1 MKNEADQLLEDL
13 DYIRSN
19 AGTAGPDHP
28 TVKKWIGEVRS
39 CFTREGNKKNLKK
52 FERLESVKGGS
63 EMWNQYAIN
72 PGNVRKFKAEL
83 DIVQGIL
90 RKIAG
95 PSEPDGESSADQ
107 KMRELFLTPEEES
120 TEEEAPKETQEE
132 TPEETQD
139 ETQDEN
145 EVENQVE
152 ALVEE
157 RLIET
162 KDERDQEEKIET
174 VEDVIELE
182 KTMDQ
187 KIEPNFEAV
196 TKQHLSTSARE
207 KAVDQLMDDLKTQMK
222 SSEPDWEKIQGVM
235 GDMMGLKKTGELL
248 ERLNANL
255 NTPGIPWDMVR
266 ENMAQLWSIKKEMI
280 IDLLPTI
287 LES

>member
-13 DYIRSN
+13 DYIRSD

-28 TVKKWIGEVRS
+28 KVKKWIGEVRS
-39 CFTREGNKKNLKK
+39 CVTREGNKKNLKK

-63 EMWNQYAIN
+63 EMWSRYAID

-83 DIVQGIL
+83 DIVEEIL

-95 PSEPDGESSADQ
+95 PSEPAGESSADQ

-139 ETQDEN
+139 EN
-145 EVENQVE
+145 EVQNQVE

-157 RLIET
+157 RLVET
-162 KDERDQEEKIET
+162 KDKEIKQEKIEI
-174 VEDVIELE
+174 VEDATKLE
-182 KTMDQ
+182 KIMDQ

-235 GDMMGLKKTGELL
+235 SGMMGLKKTGELI

-266 ENMAQLWSIKKEMI
+266 ENMAELWSIKKEII